1 MEPKIKEINQNI
13 LHCIKKLST
22 AYGANWQNDNI
33 GGGGRVL
40 YKEEW

>member
-33 GGGGRVL
+33 GGG
-40 YKEEW
+40 KSIT